1 MRNAG
6 DMELVRDYA
15 RSNSEAA
22 FAELVQRH
30 INLVYSAALRHVGIA
45 AQAEEIT
52 QAVFIILAR
61 KAGKLRPDTILEGW
75 LFETTRLTS
84 LSFLRGER
92 RRQFREQ
99 EAYMQSTLDESNA
112 SDMTW
117 NQLSPLLDEAMAALG
132 KKDRDAVVLRFFK
145 EKSVREV
152 AAAMQASESAVQR
165 RILRAL
171 EKLRKFFTKR
181 GVSSTTAIIAGVIS
195 AHSVQAA
202 PVALARSATAVAL
215 AKGAAASTS
224 TLTLIQG
231 ALKLMAWTKAKTAIV
246 ASAAAVVGIGATV
259 VVVHTVSPSPDI
271 QGTWEGGVPLGGSGV
286 DAGESPKTRFVMRIV
301 KVNGNYQVSGDD
313 IDRGYKDVPVSNF
326 SFHHRRIHGEIAGT
340 PDSFDGTVNLAGTK
354 ISGKWKEG
362 TDSGPLVFE
371 QTTNP
376 PPFPDPLT
384 DAEFAARSGSD
395 LQGLWNGVIK
405 TDKNGL
411 QIVVKIAEASD
422 GSFRADFYCPPQGGG
437 RQPTSV
443 SYDGTIVK
451 IMPMAGYGM
460 FEGELRN
467 GGGEMAGNWI
477 QNGRKTPTTFA
488 RAN

>member
-313 IDRGYKDVPVSNF
+313 IDRGYKDVPVNNF
-326 SFHHRRIHGEIAGT
+326 TYKNRTSTGRLPARRIR
-340 PDSFDGTVNLAGTK
+340 
-354 ISGKWKEG
+354 
-362 TDSGPLVFE
+362 
-371 QTTNP
+371 
-376 PPFPDPLT
+376 LT
-384 DAEFAARSGSD
+384 AR
-395 LQGLWNGVIK
+395 
-405 TDKNGL
+405 
-411 QIVVKIAEASD
+411 
-422 GSFRADFYCPPQGGG
+422 
-437 RQPTSV
+437 
-443 SYDGTIVK
+443 
-451 IMPMAGYGM
+451 
-460 FEGELRN
+460 
-467 GGGEMAGNWI
+467 
-477 QNGRKTPTTFA
+477 
-488 RAN
+488 